1 MYLCYFILAGG
12 EGIVIETV
20 LCSLL
25 SGLLC
30 SIKERLQEE
39 NPLISGDSAGPEMQ
53 KKMDEFCQ
61 KLDQLISAQ
70 VPFTVILDD
79 PAGILTSRLVTHPLL
94 LLVSLVLLK

>member
-1 MYLCYFILAGG
+1 M
-12 EGIVIETV
+12 
-20 LCSLL
+20 
-25 SGLLC
+25 
-30 SIKERLQEE
+30 KERLQEE

-79 PAGILTSRLVTHPLL
+79 PAGNSYLQ
-94 LLVSLVLLK
+94 VSQSSPFFSSSSP